1 MHMESCWKLRDLL
14 GKTISES
21 ECSIAR
27 HYNGVRG
34 VLRDKA
40 NWLPHS
46 GVESMLRCHLLELMP
61 EHEGQRRLLPK
72 LEILINK
79 SYIVKLPM

>member
-1 MHMESCWKLRDLL
+1 MHMVRCWKLRDKL
-14 GKTISES
+14 GKRISES

-40 NWLPHS
+40 NRLLHS
-46 GVESMLRCHLLELMP
+46 GVASMLRYHLLELMP
-61 EHEGQRRLLPK
+61 EH
-72 LEILINK
+72 
-79 SYIVKLPM
+79 